1 MTAETAP
8 ITDPAFFAR
17 LDNLELR
24 ARGIVE
30 GFMQGL
36 HRSPFVGFSVEFASH
51 REYVQ
56 GDDLRHVNWKLF
68 ARQNRLY
75 VKQFDAETNM
85 NLYLLLDVSGSMEC
99 RNVGVSKREY
109 GAALAAALSHL
120 ALRQHDA
127 VGLILLA
134 DEVLVHLPPRAR
146 PHQLQEILRIIAATK
161 PRRTSST
168 ARAFQQA
175 AELCKH
181 RGIVVILSDLF
192 DELDSLMQAIDR
204 LRFSRHE
211 VILFHL
217 WDPWERDLPLE
228 GHYRF
233 HDLET
238 GETLLTQAESVR
250 AAYRKAVN
258 EWRTVLER
266 ECRNRSVDRVE
277 LTTDEPLDKALL
289 DYLVRRAKTL

>member
-1 MTAETAP
+1 VPSPHA
-8 ITDPAFFAR
+8 ITDPVFFSR

-99 RNVGVSKREY
+99 KSLGVSKREY
-109 GAALAAALSHL
+109 GAALAAALTHL
-120 ALRQHDA
+120 ALQQHDA

-134 DEVLVHLPPRAR
+134 DEVIAHLPPRAR
-146 PHQLQEILRIIAATK
+146 PHQLQEILRVIATTK
-161 PRRTSST
+161 PRQTSNT

-175 AELCKH
+175 AELCRH

-192 DELDSLMQAIDR
+192 DDTASLMQGIDR
-204 LRFSRHE
+204 LRFAKHE
-211 VILFHL
+211 VIVFHL
-217 WDPWERDLPLE
+217 WDSWERDLPLE

-250 AAYRKAVN
+250 DAYRSAVD
-258 EWRTVLER
+258 EWRKELDI
-266 ECRNRSVDRVE
+266 ECRNRAVDRVE
-277 LTTDEPLDKALL
+277 LTTNEPLDQALL

>member
-1 MTAETAP
+1 MFDQRQ
-8 ITDPAFFAR
+8 ITDPVFFSR

-51 REYVQ
+51 REYAQ

-99 RNVGVSKREY
+99 RSLGVSKLEY

-120 ALRQHDA
+120 ALKQHDA

-134 DEVLVHLPPRAR
+134 DEVLAHLPPRAR
-146 PHQLQEILRIIAATK
+146 PHQLQEILRVISNTK
-161 PRRTSST
+161 PRKTSST

-175 AELCKH
+175 AELCQH
-181 RGIVVILSDLF
+181 RGIVVVLSDLF
-192 DELDSLMQAIDR
+192 DDLAALLQGIDR

-211 VILFHL
+211 VIVFHL

-238 GETLLTQAESVR
+238 GEVLLTQAESVR
-250 AAYRKAVN
+250 DAYRAAV
-258 EWRTVLER
+258 EQWRSALEV
-266 ECRNRSVDRVE
+266 ECRNRGIDRVE
-277 LTTDEPLDKALL
+277 LATNEPLDRALL

>member
-1 MTAETAP
+1 
-8 ITDPAFFAR
+8 
-17 LDNLELR
+17 
-24 ARGIVE
+24 
-30 GFMQGL
+30 MQGL

-99 RNVGVSKREY
+99 KNLGVSKREY
-109 GAALAAALSHL
+109 GAALAAALTHL
-120 ALRQHDA
+120 ALKQHDA
-127 VGLILLA
+127 VGLVLLA
-134 DEVLVHLPPRAR
+134 DEVIAHLPPRAR
-146 PHQLQEILRIIAATK
+146 PHQLQEILRVISTTK
-161 PRRTSST
+161 PHKTTST

-192 DELDSLMQAIDR
+192 DDVEALMQGIDR
-204 LRFSRHE
+204 MRFSRHE
-211 VILFHL
+211 VIVFHL

-238 GETLLTQAESVR
+238 GDVLLTQAESVR
-250 AAYRKAVN
+250 DAYQAAVDAWRK
-258 EWRTVLER
+258 ELDIQ
-266 ECRNRSVDRVE
+266 CRNRAVDRVE
-277 LTTDEPLDKALL
+277 LKTSDPLDQALL

>member
-1 MTAETAP
+1 MF
-8 ITDPAFFAR
+8 DPRQFSDPVFFSR

-51 REYVQ
+51 REYCQ

-85 NLYLLLDVSGSMEC
+85 NLYLLLDVSSSMEC
-99 RNVGVSKREY
+99 KSLGISKLEY
-109 GAALAAALSHL
+109 GASLAAALTHL
-120 ALRQHDA
+120 ALKQHDA
-127 VGLILLA
+127 VGLVLLA
-134 DEVLVHLPPRAR
+134 DEVLANLPPRAG
-146 PHQLQEILRIIAATK
+146 PHQLHEILRLISNAK
-161 PRRTSST
+161 PRKTSST

-181 RGIVVILSDLF
+181 RGIVVVLSDLF
-192 DELDSLMQAIDR
+192 DDLAALMQGIDR
-204 LRFSRHE
+204 LRFSQHE
-211 VILFHL
+211 VIVFHL

-233 HDLET
+233 RDLET
-238 GETLLTQAESVR
+238 GEMLLTQAESVR
-250 AAYRKAVN
+250 DAYRSVVD
-258 EWRTVLER
+258 EWRQALDV

-277 LTTDEPLDKALL
+277 LKTNEPLDRALL